1 MGTECLH
8 SKIIIISI
16 DASKR
21 NPALKCGLGHNKCSV
36 TCSMFFSII
45 SGTLMLG
52 CMGFLT
58 FKNSTQ
64 VCRMLVELDNKN
76 IFSASVDFFFV
87 VQIFTG
93 LFFLYLPAYFILHY
107 FILYYIMK

>member
-16 DASKR
+16 DASKH
-21 NPALKCGLGHNKCSV
+21 NPALKCGLGQCSV
-36 TCSMFFSII
+36 TCSMFFSVI
-45 SGTLMLG
+45 SGTLILD

-64 VCRMLVELDNKN
+64 VCRMLVELNNKN
-76 IFSASVDFFFV
+76 IFSASVVFVLV

-93 LFFLYLPAYFILHY
+93 VFFIFTSL
-107 FILYYIMK
+107 LYYIIL

>member
-36 TCSMFFSII
+36 TCSMFFSVI

-64 VCRMLVELDNKN
+64 VCRMLVELNNKN
-76 IFSASVDFFFV
+76 IFSASVVFFV
-87 VQIFTG
+87 LFLWFRFSMVSFFIFTN
-93 LFFLYLPAYFILHY
+93 
-107 FILYYIMK
+107 LYYIMK